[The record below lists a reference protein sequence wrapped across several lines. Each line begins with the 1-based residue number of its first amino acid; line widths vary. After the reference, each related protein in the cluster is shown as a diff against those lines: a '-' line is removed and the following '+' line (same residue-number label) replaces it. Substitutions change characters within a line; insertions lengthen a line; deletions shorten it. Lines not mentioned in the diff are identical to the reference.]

1 MPRPRSCRS
10 PARRMMSSNRRR
22 RWIVMAGTGKKDRLS
37 PPLMYAFRSAHE
49 ARDSKKKIDLRDE
62 SGERVI
68 ASRRTTARAV
78 INEPM
83 LRREVARDLEAL
95 MNTIALESTQ
105 DMHAFEHVRKSILN
119 FGFPD
124 IAHRSIDEI
133 SLDDV
138 KYEIATVLMNYEP
151 RLIRNTIH
159 VTRDDTVDAADL
171 KVRFIV
177 RADLFCEPVNVPIE
191 FVAEVEVDTG
201 KIMINRL

>member
-1 MPRPRSCRS
+1 
-10 PARRMMSSNRRR
+10 
-22 RWIVMAGTGKKDRLS
+22 MAGTGRKERLS

-83 LRREVARDLEAL
+83 LRREVARDLDAL
-95 MNTIALESTQ
+95 MNTIAMESTE
-105 DMHAFEHVRKSILN
+105 DMRAFEHVRKSILN

-138 KYEIATVLMNYEP
+138 KYEIATVLMNYES
-151 RLIRNTIH
+151 RLIRDTIH
-159 VTRDDTVDAADL
+159 VTRDNTVDAADL

>member
-1 MPRPRSCRS
+1 
-10 PARRMMSSNRRR
+10 MSSNRRR
-22 RWIVMAGTGKKDRLS
+22 RWIAMAGTGKKERLS

-49 ARDSKKKIDLRDE
+49 ARDAKKKIDLRDE

-68 ASRRTTARAV
+68 SSRRTTARAV

-83 LRREVARDLEAL
+83 LRREVARDLDAL

-105 DMHAFEHVRKSILN
+105 DMRAFDHVRSSILN

-171 KVRFIV
+171 KVRFVV

>member
-1 MPRPRSCRS
+1 
-10 PARRMMSSNRRR
+10 
-22 RWIVMAGTGKKDRLS
+22 MAGTGRKERLS

-49 ARDSKKKIDLRDE
+49 ARDAKKKIDLRDE

-68 ASRRTTARAV
+68 ASRRTTARSV
-78 INEPM
+78 ISEPL
-83 LRREVARDLEAL
+83 LRREVARDLDAL
-95 MNTIALESTQ
+95 MNTIAMESTQ
-105 DMHAFEHVRKSILN
+105 DMHAFEHVRNSILN

-133 SLDDV
+133 SIDDV

-159 VTRDDTVDAADL
+159 VTRDNTVDAADL
-171 KVRFIV
+171 KVRFVV
-177 RADLFCEPVNVPIE
+177 RADLFCEPLNVPVE

>member
-1 MPRPRSCRS
+1 
-10 PARRMMSSNRRR
+10 MSNNRRR
-22 RWIVMAGTGKKDRLS
+22 RWIVMAGTGKKERLS

-68 ASRRTTARAV
+68 ASRRTSARAV
-78 INEPM
+78 INEPL
-83 LRREVARDLEAL
+83 LRREVARDLDAL
-95 MNTIALESTQ
+95 MNTIAMESTQ

-138 KYEIATVLMNYEP
+138 KYEIATVLMNYES

-191 FVAEVEVDTG
+191 FVAEVEADTG

>member
-1 MPRPRSCRS
+1 
-10 PARRMMSSNRRR
+10 MSSNRRG
-22 RWIVMAGTGKKDRLS
+22 RWIVMASTGKKERLS

-49 ARDSKKKIDLRDE
+49 ARDAKKKIDLRDE

-78 INEPM
+78 INEPL
-83 LRREVARDLEAL
+83 LRREVARDLDAL
-95 MNTIALESTQ
+95 MNTIAMESTQ

-138 KYEIATVLMNYEP
+138 KYEIATVLMNYES
-151 RLIRNTIH
+151 RLIRNTIR
-159 VTRDDTVDAADL
+159 VTRDHTVDAADL

-191 FVAEVEVDTG
+191 FVADVEVDTG